1 MLRWLLR
8 GKDFPLSSH
17 FTEAREHDMFADTI
31 TFTDVHGS
39 EDFAFVRV
47 NQDKYSSEY
56 RYTTDLKRVT
66 LKLRNTTRFDKP
78 SLKTYDRHNVELKE
92 EVFAVAPS
100 TLSTVRTAYF
110 TFEVQQGDVIADVVA
125 DGVALCTWLTA
136 SSAANMG
143 KLAQF
148 ES

>member
-1 MLRWLLR
+1 
-8 GKDFPLSSH
+8 
-17 FTEAREHDMFADTI
+17 MFADTI
-31 TFTDVHGS
+31 TLTDVHGT
-39 EDFAFVRV
+39 EDFAFVKV

-66 LKLRNTTRFDKP
+66 LKIRNTNRFDKA
-78 SLKTYDRHNVELKE
+78 SLKTFDRHNVEIQE
-92 EVFAVAPS
+92 TIFAVAPS

-110 TFEVQQGDVIADVVA
+110 TFEVQQGDVLADVVA
-125 DGVALCTWLTA
+125 LGVSLCGWLTA

-143 KLAQF
+143 KMAQF

>member
-1 MLRWLLR
+1 
-8 GKDFPLSSH
+8 
-17 FTEAREHDMFADTI
+17 MFDNTI
-31 TFTDVHGS
+31 TLTDVHGT

-66 LKLRNTTRFDKP
+66 LKLRNTTRFDKS
-78 SLKTYDRHNVELKE
+78 SLKTFDRHNVEIKE
-92 EVFAVAPS
+92 TLFAVAPS
-100 TLSTVRTAYF
+100 TLSTERTAYF
-110 TFEVQQGDVIADVVA
+110 TFEVQQGDSIADC
-125 DGVALCTWLTA
+125 VALSHALAFWLVTA
-136 SSAANMG
+136 SDANMT

>member
-1 MLRWLLR
+1 
-8 GKDFPLSSH
+8 
-17 FTEAREHDMFADTI
+17 MFADTI
-31 TFTDVHGS
+31 AFTDVHGT
-39 EDFAFVRV
+39 EDFAFVKV

-66 LKLRNTTRFDKP
+66 LKIRNTNRFDKP
-78 SLKTYDRHNVELKE
+78 TLKTFDRHNVEVQE
-92 EVFAVAPS
+92 TIFAVAPS

-110 TFEVQQGDVIADVVA
+110 TFEVQQGDVLADVVA
-125 DGVALCTWLTA
+125 LGVSLCTWLTA

-143 KLAQF
+143 KMAQF

>member
-1 MLRWLLR
+1 
-8 GKDFPLSSH
+8 
-17 FTEAREHDMFADTI
+17 MFADTI

-56 RYTTDLKRVT
+56 RFTTDLKRVT
-66 LKLRNTTRFDKP
+66 LKIRNTTRFDGSSK
-78 SLKTYDRHNVELKE
+78 KTFDRHNVELKE
-92 EVFAVAPS
+92 TLFAVAPS
-100 TLSTVRTAYF
+100 TLSTERTSYF
-110 TFEVQQGDVIADVVA
+110 TFEVQQGDAIADNVQI
-125 DGVALCTWLTA
+125 GVSLCTWLTA
-136 SSAANMG
+136 NSAANMG